1 MKVLFA
7 VSNENISESIVKKY
21 QREYKEIISYK
32 NVYYF
37 NAILKEIQKDKSYD
51 RIVISEDLEPFANNN
66 YDAIDKFLFEKLD
79 SISDEATNSD
89 RNDTPIIL
97 ICTDRRSKS
106 EEILVKLFSIGIYD
120 AVIGQDRSIDEICRL
135 IKTPRTKKEAK
146 IYYKIDTDDVNYK
159 SENEDEVSEI
169 EIQNIL
175 THYKRLG
182 KNEEKYVES
191 FNNIASQ
198 YTDEQLRVIAGF
210 LPLNVRAVLEEK
222 SAKYQQIITSMG
234 GKRIVGRTQE
244 IEKERDGIKVNFLE
258 TKNGRPNLNRPV
270 VIPTSVDTN
279 NVKKLN
285 KKIKEEVRKEEAIL
299 EKENQEEQEELPK
312 KRRGRP
318 RKNPIPEV
326 EDIEK
331 KENEVEEITQE
342 PPKKKRGR
350 PRKNPIPEV
359 IEKKEEPEN
368 INLFDL
374 SEEDDEDEIEN
385 IQDSDYILPGLDNN
399 SYEDED
405 EEEEYEKKEEQRYES
420 YNNNQYDN
428 EQQYSYNKINETSYE
443 PTFSKDITK
452 RDVDYNSFGEVEN
465 LLTRDKKL
473 VSFVGTSKNGTSFLV
488 NNVAE
493 MLSTMGIDTAILD
506 ATVNR
511 NAFYIYTK
519 NEEELRKVASESIPK
534 LRNGIAQGI
543 RVNKNLSVYTSVPE
557 ENVGIEDYES
567 ILATLVQNHSL
578 VLIDCDFNT
587 NLGYFAKSQELYL
600 VQSMDVL
607 TIQPLTAFLRELKA
621 KNILTQDKI
630 RIVVN
635 KTMKVKSLTIKT
647 IIGGMSYYN
656 DPAMSFMTELFNR
669 DTVKYQVIP
678 FEEQTYTKYLEGLV
692 NCKISLNGYSKQ
704 FMQALKEL
712 GNVVYP
718 LIGGKQAYKPVE
730 SYGNS
735 KFSSNMNNT
744 LNQMKKNY

>member
-198 YTDEQLRVIAGF
+198 YTDQQLRVIAGF

-234 GKRIVGRTQE
+234 GKRITGRTQE
-244 IEKERDGIKVNFLE
+244 LEKERDGIKVNFLE

-299 EKENQEEQEELPK
+299 EKENQEEQEEFPK

-326 EDIEK
+326 EEVEEK
-331 KENEVEEITQE
+331 EDKVEEITQE
-342 PPKKKRGR
+342 LPKKKRGR

-374 SEEDDEDEIEN
+374 SEEDDEEDIEN

-399 SYEDED
+399 SYEDE
-405 EEEEYEKKEEQRYES
+405 EEYEEKEEQKYES

-506 ATVNR
+506 ATENR

-543 RVNKNLSVYTSVPE
+543 KVNKNLSVYTSVPE
-557 ENVGIEDYES
+557 ENVGIDDYES

-621 KNILTQDKI
+621 KNILTQEKI

-635 KTMKVKSLTIKT
+635 KAMKVKSLTIKT
-647 IIGGMSYYN
+647 IIGGLSYYN

-669 DTVKYQVIP
+669 DIVKYQVIP

>member
-326 EDIEK
+326 EDIEE

-405 EEEEYEKKEEQRYES
+405 EEEEYEEKEEQRYES